1 MNLSLPNCGAIE
13 MWRGSSIYP
22 SHAGSKRAV
31 LVVYNNT
38 GQGYYSGD
46 YRLIPLY

>member
-13 MWRGSSIYP
+13 MWRGSSIFL
-22 SHAGSKRAV
+22 SHAERKRAV

-38 GQGYYSGD
+38 GQGYSGD